1 MAVHVV
7 ANQSFTDEKLGKVR
21 KSGEEYLIT
30 AAESE
35 TFIPDVY
42 EKVLGQVILF
52 SDWLTQYNTDL

>member
-1 MAVHVV
+1 M
-7 ANQSFTDEKLGKVR
+7 R

-52 SDWLTQYNTDL
+52 PDWLI